1 MYDQPG
7 VRVPVV
13 FPGQGEGNE
22 DPIAHGA
29 AAVIDNKVGFLAKT
43 EQIDR
48 FTRPD
53 SSEATDIQ
61 PGEGCEIFIGGVHRL
76 ALTGALAGAV
86 AGDKLYIDADNNV
99 LVAPG
104 EAEGASN
111 EVQKVTVKAKKGN
124 FTLEFDGEKTGNIKF
139 NATAK
144 EVQEALELIDSIDPG
159 DVVAAGGPGDEGGTT
174 PYTCTFGGQYAD
186 EDVPALIA
194 AKGTLEEP
202 GEVTVTTTKAGAA
215 GAGVFPLGVID
226 KVDTAPTPDVAYVN
240 TNALASFITV

>member
-7 VRVPVV
+7 VRVPVT

-29 AAVIDNKVGFLAKT
+29 PAVVEGKIGFLAKT
-43 EQIDR
+43 AQIDR

-61 PGEGCEIFIGGVHRL
+61 PDEGCEIFIGGVHRL
-76 ALTGALAGAV
+76 ALSGGIAGAV

-99 LVAPG
+99 LVDPG
-104 EAEGASN
+104 EAEGATN

-124 FTLEFDGEKTGNIKF
+124 FTLNLDGEVTGNIKF

-144 EVQEALELIDSIDPG
+144 EVQEALEALPSIDAG
-159 DVVAAGGPGDEGGTT
+159 DVVVTGGPGDETGST
-174 PYTCTFGGQYAD
+174 PYVVTFGGNWAD
-186 EDVPALIA
+186 ENVPALVA
-194 AKGTLEEP
+194 AKGTTEEP
-202 GEVTVTTTKAGAA
+202 GEVTVTTTTAGAA
-215 GAGVFPLGVID
+215 GSGVFPLGVID